1 MAASP
6 HDGYTLTLHIPVEW
20 FSGTDTLQSERLR
33 ARRRKWVRDDAR
45 AEWKRLKRNKVAYKV
60 ERFVA
65 LIGVAAPEETA
76 LAFPSRAAETVKP
89 IIDAGTDA
97 GLWPDDD
104 STHRCSTIYFR

>member
-1 MAASP
+1 MAASS

-60 ERFVA
+60 ERFVVRTRWPNASPRPQVSLLLCPFARA
-65 LIGVAAPEETA
+65 LRSLSV
-76 LAFPSRAAETVKP
+76 
-89 IIDAGTDA
+89 
-97 GLWPDDD
+97 
-104 STHRCSTIYFR
+104 